1 MTSVTKANFVNNSE
15 FEQLLTDNKLVVADY
30 TATWCGP
37 CRVVAPLI
45 DKLASEYGD
54 KPDGIATQRATVV
67 KIDID
72 ENPEAAKKH
81 GIRSIP
87 AVLVFKDGEVVE
99 SFFGSQPY
107 ETYSNAVETQLKL

>member
-1 MTSVTKANFVNNSE
+1 MTSVTKANFVDHNE
-15 FEQLLTDNKLVVADY
+15 FEKLIVENQLVVADY

-45 DKLASEYGD
+45 DQLATDYAES
-54 KPDGIATQRATVV
+54 ATVV

-72 ENPEAAKKH
+72 QNPDAAKKY

-87 AVLVFKDGEVVE
+87 AVLVFRDGKVVE
-99 SFFGSQPY
+99 NFFGIQSY
-107 ETYSNAVETQLKL
+107 ETFSNVVEKQVKL

>member
-1 MTSVTKANFVNNSE
+1 MTAVTKANFANEGE
-15 FEQLLTDNKLVVADY
+15 FNQLLSNEKLVVADY

-45 DKLASEYGD
+45 DQLASEYSD
-54 KPDGIATQRATVV
+54 RATVI

-72 ENPEAAKKH
+72 ENKDIAKKY

-87 AVLVFKDGEVVE
+87 AVLVFRDGEVVE
-99 SFFGSQPY
+99 SLFGSKPY
-107 ETYSNAVETQLKL
+107 ETYSNILETQLRL

>member
-1 MTSVTKANFVNNSE
+1 MTSITKADFVSE
-15 FEQLLTDNKLVVADY
+15 TEFDQLLVDQKLVVADY

-45 DKLASEYGD
+45 DKLATEYSE
-54 KPDGIATQRATVV
+54 KVSVV

-72 ENPEAAKKH
+72 ENKDNAKKY

-87 AVLVFKDGEVVE
+87 AVLVFRDGELVE
-99 SFFGSQPY
+99 SLFGSKSY
-107 ETYSNAVETQLKL
+107 ETYSEIVETQLKS

>member
-1 MTSVTKANFVNNSE
+1 MTAITKANFANEGE
-15 FEQLLTDNKLVVADY
+15 FNQLLSNEKLVVADY

-45 DKLASEYGD
+45 DQLASEYSD
-54 KPDGIATQRATVV
+54 RATVI

-72 ENPEAAKKH
+72 ENKDMAKKY

-87 AVLVFKDGEVVE
+87 AVLVFRDGEVVE
-99 SFFGSQPY
+99 SLFGSKPY
-107 ETYSNAVETQLKL
+107 ETYSNILETQLKL

>member
-1 MTSVTKANFVNNSE
+1 MTAVTKANFANEGE
-15 FEQLLTDNKLVVADY
+15 FNQLLSNEKLVVADY

-45 DKLASEYGD
+45 DQLASEYSD
-54 KPDGIATQRATVV
+54 RATVI

-72 ENPEAAKKH
+72 ENKDMAKKY

-87 AVLVFKDGEVVE
+87 AVLVFRDGEVVE
-99 SFFGSQPY
+99 SLFGSKPY
-107 ETYSNAVETQLKL
+107 ETYSNILETQLKL

>member
-1 MTSVTKANFVNNSE
+1 MTSVAKANFVDNSE
-15 FEQLLTDNKLVVADY
+15 FEQLIAETKIVVADY

-45 DKLASEYGD
+45 DQLATEYAES
-54 KPDGIATQRATVV
+54 ITVV

-72 ENPEAAKKH
+72 KDPDAAKKH

-87 AVLVFKDGEVVE
+87 AVLVFRDGEVVE
-99 SFFGSQPY
+99 NIFGSQPY
-107 ETYSNAVETQLKL
+107 ETYSNLVEKQLKL

>member
-1 MTSVTKANFVNNSE
+1 MTAVTKANFANEGE
-15 FEQLLTDNKLVVADY
+15 FNQLLSNEKLVVADY

-45 DKLASEYGD
+45 DQLASEYSD
-54 KPDGIATQRATVV
+54 RATVI

-72 ENPEAAKKH
+72 ENKDIAKKY

-87 AVLVFKDGEVVE
+87 AVLVFRDGEVVE
-99 SFFGSQPY
+99 SLFGSKPY
-107 ETYSNAVETQLKL
+107 ETYSDILETQLKL